1 MDNHG
6 NRSEVVEALAGGIGW
21 ASRRSETEGREF
33 RYVAVPIRRED
44 ELLGVARVAQ
54 PTSAFGA
61 DRRRIGLS
69 ITVAAAAAA
78 LVGGV
83 LAVLLAGAVTQPLN
97 RLRRAASALAAGAF
111 DQRVET
117 GGGAEVSELATAFNE
132 MTARLRATVDE
143 LAHERSRL
151 EALIAASENAV
162 LALDRA
168 GMVRYI
174 NPAAERLFDRA
185 GGRSFFEVARN
196 HELNAL
202 VRRAL
207 TSDQYDTVSVQLNP
221 GWGARTA
228 PQPSP
233 VGVTSLIQPLETRDR
248 WLEATV
254 SPITGG
260 GDWALLLILQDVTE
274 IRRAEITRRDF
285 VANVSHELRTPLA
298 GIKAV
303 VETLQDGAL
312 EDQSA
317 AREFLGR
324 VDAEVDRLVQLVE
337 ELLQLARIESGAA
350 PLVLADVSVTDLLAA
365 TIDRFRPQAERAGV
379 ALTLDVR
386 PAGTVRADADRL
398 GQAVGNL
405 VHNAL
410 KFTPPGG
417 QVTVGAA
424 RANGVVRITVADTG
438 SGIDPADLPRIF
450 ERFYVADRSRSRRGT
465 GLGLAIVKH
474 VVRAHGGSVSVESTL
489 GRGSTFTIEL
499 PVGGAG
505 PPAGV

>member
-1 MDNHG
+1 
-6 NRSEVVEALAGGIGW
+6 
-21 ASRRSETEGREF
+21 
-33 RYVAVPIRRED
+33 
-44 ELLGVARVAQ
+44 
-54 PTSAFGA
+54 
-61 DRRRIGLS
+61 
-69 ITVAAAAAA
+69 
-78 LVGGV
+78 
-83 LAVLLAGAVTQPLN
+83 
-97 RLRRAASALAAGAF
+97 
-111 DQRVET
+111 
-117 GGGAEVSELATAFNE
+117 
-132 MTARLRATVDE
+132 VDE

-151 EALIAASENAV
+151 EALVAASENAV

-168 GMVRYI
+168 GVIRYI
-174 NPAAERLFDRA
+174 NPAGERLFGPA
-185 GGRSFFEVARN
+185 GGRSVVEVARS
-196 HELNAL
+196 HDLNAL
-202 VRRAL
+202 VRHAL
-207 TSDQYDTVSVQLNP
+207 TGERYNTAVVQLNLTRVAGYGSRASP
-221 GWGARTA
+221 SWG
-228 PQPSP
+228 
-233 VGVTSLIQPLETRDR
+233 TSSAVPAEPHER

-312 EDQSA
+312 EDQAA

-350 PLVLADVSVTDLLAA
+350 PLVLNDVAVADLLAA

-379 ALTLDVR
+379 SLTLQGR
-386 PAGTVRADADRL
+386 PRGTVRADANRL

-410 KFTPPGG
+410 KFTPSGG
-417 QVTVGAA
+417 QVTVGAV
-424 RANGVVRITVADTG
+424 RANGIVRITVSDTG

-474 VVRAHGGSVSVESTL
+474 VVRAHGGSVSAESTL
-489 GRGSTFTIEL
+489 GRGATFTIEL
-499 PVGGAG
+499 PVGG
-505 PPAGV
+505 PAQPTGA